1 MPIYEYKCNSCEKV
15 FTVLSLKVEE
25 DEEVR
30 CPYCQNEDIKKEIS
44 AFSSYL
50 SSGCSTNPFG

>member
-25 DEEVR
+25 DGEVK

-44 AFSSYL
+44 TFSSYRF
-50 SSGCSTNPFG
+50 SGCLTNSFG